1 MLYNGEAKW
10 TAATDVAELIP
21 PVPGLVAQY
30 LPKLSYVLIEE
41 NRYTEGELAALEN
54 LVAAVIRFE
63 HPADPQVLLQA
74 IDRAYALTEGNA
86 ELRRTFAIW
95 FHTGLLRRGHHALE
109 LPETQDLKE
118 LKMTLSDRFELW
130 ARQYE
135 QRGKE
140 EGLREGLAKGLQEG
154 RQEGLEK
161 GLQEGR
167 QEGSQLVLQKLL
179 TKRFGPLSAEVMERI
194 ASGSSE
200 QINRWVDR
208 MMDAASL
215 EEVFRLH

>member
-1 MLYNGEAKW
+1 MLPIVLYNGEAKW
-10 TAATDVAELIP
+10 TAVTDVAELIP

-63 HPADPQVLLQA
+63 
-74 IDRAYALTEGNA
+74 
-86 ELRRTFAIW
+86 
-95 FHTGLLRRGHHALE
+95 
-109 LPETQDLKE
+109 
-118 LKMTLSDRFELW
+118 LW

-140 EGLREGLAKGLQEG
+140 EGRREGLAKGLQEG
-154 RQEGLEK
+154 LQEGLEK
-161 GLQEGR
+161 GLQEGLQAGR
-167 QEGSQLVLQKLL
+167 QEGLQLVLQKLL

-194 ASGSSE
+194 DSGSSE
-200 QINRWVDR
+200 QTNGWVDR
-208 MMDAASL
+208 VLDAARL

>member
-1 MLYNGEAKW
+1 MLPIVLNNGEAKW
-10 TAATDVAELIP
+10 TAVTDVAELIP

-41 NRYTEGELAALEN
+41 NRYRERELAALEN
-54 LVAAVIRFE
+54 LLAAVI
-63 HPADPQVLLQA
+63 
-74 IDRAYALTEGNA
+74 
-86 ELRRTFAIW
+86 
-95 FHTGLLRRGHHALE
+95 
-109 LPETQDLKE
+109 
-118 LKMTLSDRFELW
+118 RFELW

-140 EGLREGLAKGLQEG
+140 EGRREGLAKGLQEG
-154 RQEGLEK
+154 LQEGLEK
-161 GLQEGR
+161 GLQEGLQAGR
-167 QEGSQLVLQKLL
+167 QEGRQEGLQLVLQKLL

-194 ASGSSE
+194 DSGSSE

-208 MMDAASL
+208 VLDAASL

>member
-1 MLYNGEAKW
+1 
-10 TAATDVAELIP
+10 
-21 PVPGLVAQY
+21 
-30 LPKLSYVLIEE
+30 
-41 NRYTEGELAALEN
+41 LAALEN
-54 LVAAVIRFE
+54 LVAAVI
-63 HPADPQVLLQA
+63 
-74 IDRAYALTEGNA
+74 
-86 ELRRTFAIW
+86 
-95 FHTGLLRRGHHALE
+95 
-109 LPETQDLKE
+109 
-118 LKMTLSDRFELW
+118 RFELW

-208 MMDAASL
+208 VLDAASL

>member
-1 MLYNGEAKW
+1 
-10 TAATDVAELIP
+10 
-21 PVPGLVAQY
+21 
-30 LPKLSYVLIEE
+30 VLIEE

-63 HPADPQVLLQA
+63 
-74 IDRAYALTEGNA
+74 
-86 ELRRTFAIW
+86 
-95 FHTGLLRRGHHALE
+95 
-109 LPETQDLKE
+109 
-118 LKMTLSDRFELW
+118 LW

-140 EGLREGLAKGLQEG
+140 EGLREGLA
-154 RQEGLEK
+154 K

>member
-154 RQEGLEK
+154 RQEG
-161 GLQEGR
+161 
-167 QEGSQLVLQKLL
+167 SQLVLQKLL